1 MATSA
6 ECSASSDTAT
16 DDATLEG
23 FKPRGMFTCRHGEA
37 DKVPPHDTDKDT
49 IWDDEEKRKY
59 IEQCYAEATRRLP
72 LAEMTQL
79 VDCIRTGGHC
89 IGVADP
95 ISNIILNSI
104 YRLPWPAPRPK
115 RTRWSAA
122 SPMEAALTI
131 AAQRAGHA
139 APEEIARIMTARYP
153 PDELSSIVA
162 KLQGDELL
170 TTADVWAIRE
180 LLSGQGAPLSDVKLN
195 FLSRPGG
202 PYSCNSDN
210 NTHDGK
216 LELSS
221 DLGNGFYAKVIIQK
235 LPPAQLIDQKYI
247 SDLTFDSTSMEA
259 KLSNCLADTG
269 NPSSAVDYDAFP
281 CEHIV
286 SLKMCLLDAIH
297 AMYIKA
303 LAILPSS
310 VGKSPFIRAILV
322 AGHCYGPLDPVSN
335 IILNSVWYKMRFP
348 WHCDINRQGGILDT
362 SAMSRVESHS
372 IDGLVAILVSF
383 NNSSPSCTISRHRA
397 LEYLY
402 FWNCDLTSLFK
413 GRACNTIPFGIA
425 ARAAK
430 HPQCG
435 ALESFL
441 MSLSDEKLNHI
452 SSLLQ
457 APCGTKL

>member
-1 MATSA
+1 
-6 ECSASSDTAT
+6 
-16 DDATLEG
+16 
-23 FKPRGMFTCRHGEA
+23 
-37 DKVPPHDTDKDT
+37 
-49 IWDDEEKRKY
+49 
-59 IEQCYAEATRRLP
+59 
-72 LAEMTQL
+72 
-79 VDCIRTGGHC
+79 
-89 IGVADP
+89 
-95 ISNIILNSI
+95 
-104 YRLPWPAPRPK
+104 
-115 RTRWSAA
+115 
-122 SPMEAALTI
+122 MEAALTI
-131 AAQRAGHA
+131 AAQRAGHP
-139 APEEIARIMTARYP
+139 APEEVARITTARYP
-153 PDELSSIVA
+153 SDELSGIVA

-180 LLSGQGAPLSDVKLN
+180 LLSGQGAPLSDVKLT

-202 PYSCNSDN
+202 PACNSDS

-216 LELSS
+216 LEPSS

-235 LPPAQLIDQKYI
+235 SSTDHNSMFVSHDLVQQLLPAEVGQGDITGANPGNQSLVSRQLAISRKCPRPPVLLGLFTDELGLGHDLSWQLAAGEHLIDQKYI

-259 KLSNCLADTG
+259 KLSNCLADTISSG
-269 NPSSAVDYDAFP
+269 SPASAVDYDAST

-286 SLKMCLLDAIH
+286 SLKKCVLDAIH

-335 IILNSVWYKMRFP
+335 IILNSVWYKVRFP
-348 WHCDINRQGGILDT
+348 WHCDINRQGGIIDT
-362 SAMSRVESHS
+362 SAMSRVESRS

-383 NNSSPSCTISRHRA
+383 NNSSPTGTISRHRA
-397 LEYLY
+397 LE
-402 FWNCDLTSLFK
+402 T
-413 GRACNTIPFGIA
+413 
-425 ARAAK
+425 AK

-452 SSLLQ
+452 RSLLQ